1 MKELFKACIR
11 IRVDALKLL
20 FVNLLKIVF
29 FKITLN
35 EYFTALEF
43 FASIV
48 VYVFGRQFT

>member
-35 EYFTALEF
+35 EYFTALEVF
-43 FASIV
+43 RINSRLR
-48 VYVFGRQFT
+48 FGRQFT